1 MKFLANEHSVLQL
14 DLFLASCIWLN
25 KGKMARKL
33 ILTVL
38 NLTSQTSRAHE
49 SSCALGKFRKVI
61 TDFSG
66 VNYA

>member
-1 MKFLANEHSVLQL
+1 MINKFLANEHSVLQL
-14 DLFLASCIWLN
+14 DLS
-25 KGKMARKL
+25 GKMARKL